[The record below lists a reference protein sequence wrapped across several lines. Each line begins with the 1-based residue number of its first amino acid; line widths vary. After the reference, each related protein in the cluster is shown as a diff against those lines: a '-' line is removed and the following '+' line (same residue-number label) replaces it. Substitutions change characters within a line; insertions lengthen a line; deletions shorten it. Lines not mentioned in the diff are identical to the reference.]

1 MTAPKNVSSRTPS
14 SWEPQDDVLL
24 RHLKEVKHLG
34 WKEIAQY
41 FMNRTP
47 NACQFRWRRLK
58 SGSLKTAKSTDD
70 EDELPELST
79 ELAALQGFTNGN
91 PGAAAGAGNGA
102 GPGAGPGTV
111 PGSGN
116 AQGHSMLS
124 VDPAHAADST
134 SAKKK
139 SSSVGPMPMPV
150 PMPIP
155 TSKVTNG
162 AVLSSPHGNSFGLL
176 PGNRASVTLGS
187 SVSSSVNGLVHSGS
201 LSKSPF
207 SNASPATTHG
217 KFIKPRSSSHSHDG
231 PLAGGPHFND
241 QEENFGFIPKVFI
254 KSRRGSAVVMNNSGI
269 NNSIGN
275 LAATGIAATPQSTTL
290 NLSTSNLA
298 STKSR
303 KNSFSSRSRRSS
315 FNVTSDRHFIPLT
328 SNASSRRSSVVA
340 LPSASTPQSKPRRD
354 SFTTSQSTSRS
365 NSISQFR
372 RGSIQAGYI
381 DMPSA
386 KQNFA
391 SPPPPPIPQQQHQK
405 QHQQHQQPHIHGQSS
420 AIHGPINNPHAK
432 PWSDDEDKLLVEKRQ
447 LYHLSIDEL
456 SILLPHRSEQEIQ
469 WRMESLQISSI
480 DTMNSVPIANEIA
493 NSNAVSSPLADDVNS
508 SSYSPDTAVEEQD
521 DIVDD
526 DVDVDI
532 EIVGRMED
540 SVAPTQLRDNSPTFS
555 PTSSTGSS
563 ARERSPV
570 FSPDTHSLR
579 DQSPTI
585 SDGNGS
591 SLYSNRAPS
600 HSVPKQIRQVSTSTT
615 QHHQHHNHH
624 PISNHHANPHHQQH
638 QISELTPN
646 PSQSPQ
652 LTHQQLPQPSSQPL
666 PSLNTI
672 FKHII

>member
-1 MTAPKNVSSRTPS
+1 M
-14 SWEPQDDVLL
+14 
-24 RHLKEVKHLG
+24 
-34 WKEIAQY
+34 
-41 FMNRTP
+41 
-47 NACQFRWRRLK
+47 
-58 SGSLKTAKSTDD
+58 
-70 EDELPELST
+70 
-79 ELAALQGFTNGN
+79 
-91 PGAAAGAGNGA
+91 
-102 GPGAGPGTV
+102 
-111 PGSGN
+111 
-116 AQGHSMLS
+116 
-124 VDPAHAADST
+124 
-134 SAKKK
+134 
-139 SSSVGPMPMPV
+139 
-150 PMPIP
+150 
-155 TSKVTNG
+155 
-162 AVLSSPHGNSFGLL
+162 
-176 PGNRASVTLGS
+176 
-187 SVSSSVNGLVHSGS
+187 
-201 LSKSPF
+201 
-207 SNASPATTHG
+207 
-217 KFIKPRSSSHSHDG
+217 
-231 PLAGGPHFND
+231 
-241 QEENFGFIPKVFI
+241 
-254 KSRRGSAVVMNNSGI
+254 
-269 NNSIGN
+269 
-275 LAATGIAATPQSTTL
+275 
-290 NLSTSNLA
+290 
-298 STKSR
+298 
-303 KNSFSSRSRRSS
+303 
-315 FNVTSDRHFIPLT
+315 
-328 SNASSRRSSVVA
+328 A

-391 SPPPPPIPQQQHQK
+391 SPPPPPIPQQQHQQ

-521 DIVDD
+521 DIADD

-555 PTSSTGSS
+555 QTSSTGSS